1 MTTNWIAEFNE
12 LNELAPSDQEYLSA
26 HCKELTLPEG
36 QTVFAPGMEAE
47 NFLLLRSGIVKV
59 VQISNTGREI
69 VLYRVGSGET
79 CILTT
84 SCLLSRDSYSA
95 EAITETEVAALV
107 MPRSS
112 FNDLLARSEGF
123 RTFVFSNYANR
134 ISSLIHL
141 VEEVTFERIDKRLA
155 HKIAAMANESNPI
168 ISTHQQLATELGSAR
183 EVISRHLKEF
193 ERRGWVTVGRGQI
206 DVINLN
212 QLSDFAK
219 EK

>member
-168 ISTHQQLATELGSAR
+168 SSTHQQLATELGSAR

-206 DVINLN
+206 TVNELD